1 MNNSFQTVLTHFKWT
16 IFFVRKNCW
25 ATVEK
30 VLKVTKTSPDQK
42 FYVTKNFVNSKVLF
56 SKVSCCLLNKP
67 QKTETLTH
75 IYFIKKNLKNTL
87 DTKHKCM
94 QLTYLK
100 NHIFFCLREYRTQ
113 HKVML
118 NGKIQ
123 YFLRLRNTNE
133 TN

>member
-42 FYVTKNFVNSKVLF
+42 FYVTKNFVNNKVLF
-56 SKVSCCLLNKP
+56 SKVSCFHIYC
-67 QKTETLTH
+67 H
-75 IYFIKKNLKNTL
+75 IYFIKRNLKNTL